1 MSTYGKPKKRRAGKG
16 FFVEKADRD
25 NFVVLLEKNA
35 EKYEKM
41 WTFILKYIRLQNIIS
56 GWKQTL

>member
-1 MSTYGKPKKRRAGKG
+1 MSTYGKPKKPGTGKR

-25 NFVVLLEKNA
+25 DSVVLPEKNA

-41 WTFILKYIRLQNIIS
+41 WTFILKYMRLQNIIS